1 MVITAGIKMPI
12 DPKLKRQMRRALF
25 EANISQ
31 RELAERNVLRFLE
44 CRALVLGNKPCDVK
58 LSTLESIARA
68 LDCELHIHFREL
80 REEPRD

>member
-1 MVITAGIKMPI
+1 MIAHGGTRMPL

-31 RELAERNVLRFLE
+31 RELAERTGL
-44 CRALVLGNKPCDVK
+44 AGSTISLVLGNRPCDVK

-68 LDCELHIHFREL
+68 LDCELDIAFREL
-80 REEPRD
+80 PRD